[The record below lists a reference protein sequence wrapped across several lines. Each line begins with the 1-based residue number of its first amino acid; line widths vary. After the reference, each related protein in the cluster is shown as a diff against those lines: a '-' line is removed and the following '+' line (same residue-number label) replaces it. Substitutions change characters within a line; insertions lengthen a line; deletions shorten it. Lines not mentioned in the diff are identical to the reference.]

1 MVSCGVGCRHSS
13 DRHHCGYSSD
23 STDSTSSLGTSICHR
38 CSPKKDNKKKKKKK
52 CNICEIGVWEG
63 EAKEGRA
70 GEVVQERMTKNSK
83 YSKRQRPKIQ

>member
-1 MVSCGVGCRHSS
+1 MWVADTALIGVTVATALIQPTQPLAWEPPYATGVA
-13 DRHHCGYSSD
+13 
-23 STDSTSSLGTSICHR
+23 L
-38 CSPKKDNKKKKKKK
+38 KKDNKKKKKKK